1 VGAGRFDENLL
12 AISLS
17 VAASTGYGSICSGDE
32 RRGDF
37 SSRIENFFVKQQRK
51 AREAVASAENKM
63 RELEPENER
72 LRTQLSQLGKK
83 NGNP

>member
-37 SSRIENFFVKQQRK
+37 ASRIENFFVKQQRK

-63 RELEPENER
+63 RELEQESER
-72 LRTQLSQLGKK
+72 LWEELSRIGRK
-83 NGNP
+83 NGSR